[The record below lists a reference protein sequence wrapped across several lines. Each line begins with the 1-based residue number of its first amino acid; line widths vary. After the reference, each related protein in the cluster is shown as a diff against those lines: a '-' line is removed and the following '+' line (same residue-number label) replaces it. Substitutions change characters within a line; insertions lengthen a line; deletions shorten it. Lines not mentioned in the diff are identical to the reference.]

1 MRVAATAFGR
11 LRSVSSHDEARFRVG
26 TTRVANLLTTARNRL
41 KPEEAGLHV
50 GSSRRVPGLRQSE
63 VAELVGVSTR
73 WYERFEQGYPDRR
86 FSVEFVHRVAEAL
99 RLDNRERATLF
110 RLSVPEL
117 RVAVEQVE
125 RSAQDGALHSLE
137 RIRALARRLT
147 AVSSFEDAARA
158 AAETVESILSPSC
171 AAVATLLSSGKSP
184 DVIAFGRRAH
194 LAGAAFAESCI
205 AANYPSRFGHTTF
218 NESRPA
224 YRDTVDGSFAFR
236 QQTNDGRSFVVAV
249 DASPWTEDIATGVST
264 APGSLEDDRIFS
276 NAVISAADYWE
287 WNSKLESRSSLAHGL
302 FMSGKYRGNLGVLWT
317 EPHVVSPIELEIL
330 QTASAMIELTAA
342 GTAQI

>member
-1 MRVAATAFGR
+1 MTKDVFASEGLA
-11 LRSVSSHDEARFRVG
+11 LRS
-26 TTRVANLLTTARNRL
+26 LLSTARNRL

-50 GSSRRVPGLRQSE
+50 GKSRRVPGLRQSE

-73 WYERFEQGYPDRR
+73 WYERFEQGVPDRR
-86 FSVEFVHRVAEAL
+86 FSVEFVQRVADAL

-125 RSAQDGALHSLE
+125 RSAQDGALNSLE

-147 AVSSFEDAARA
+147 AASSFEDAAW
-158 AAETVESILSPSC
+158 
-171 AAVATLLSSGKSP
+171 AAVEAVEGILLPTCATVATFSSNETSP
-184 DVIAFGRRAH
+184 RVIAFGKRAH
-194 LAGAAFAESCI
+194 LAGTRFADSCL

-236 QQTNDGRSFVVAV
+236 QQTNDGRSFVVTV
-249 DASPWTEDIATGVST
+249 DASPWTEDIATGEST
-264 APGSLEDDRIFS
+264 SPDSLEDDGVLS
-276 NAVISAADYWE
+276 NAIVSAASYWE

-302 FMSGKYRGNLGVLWT
+302 FMNGKYRGNLGVLWT
-317 EPHVVSPIELEIL
+317 APHVVSPIELEIL
-330 QTASAMIELTAA
+330 QTASAMVELAA
-342 GTAQI
+342 GGTVMRTGRP